1 MTQDALLMTENL
13 KTHFYTKRGIVKA
26 VDGVDLAVKKGTVTG
41 LVGESGCG
49 KSVTALSV
57 MGLVPSPSG
66 RIVEGRILFEG
77 EDLTRKSPS
86 EMAQLR
92 GRDISMIFQE
102 PMTSLNPVLPVG
114 RQVGEPLKVHTKLG
128 REKIKNKVVEMLDL
142 VGIPDPAS
150 RLGSFPHQLSGG
162 LRQRVM
168 IAMAMIC
175 EPKLLIADEPTTAL
189 DVTIQAQILE
199 LMKDLMKRLDTS
211 IILITHDLGVVA
223 EICDDV
229 YVMYAG
235 KVVEKGTVFDI
246 FDAPAHPYTR
256 GLLRSIPGIG
266 ASSPGGKL
274 YSIDGTVPS
283 LLNLPAGCRFAPR
296 CAKAL
301 PYCHEKEPE
310 MVPLGGSHF
319 ARCLRASEGG
329 FHRD

>member
-57 MGLVPSPSG
+57 MGLVPSPPG

-114 RQVGEPLKVHTKLG
+114 RQVGEPLRVHTKLG

-142 VGIPDPAS
+142 VGIPEPAS

-223 EICDDV
+223 EICDEV

-301 PYCHEKEPE
+301 PYCHQKEPE

-319 ARCLRASEGG
+319 ARCLCAGEGG
-329 FHRD
+329 FDRD

>member
-57 MGLVPSPSG
+57 MGLVPSPPG
-66 RIVEGRILFEG
+66 RIVEGRILLEG

-114 RQVGEPLKVHTKLG
+114 RQVGEPLRVHTKLG

-142 VGIPDPAS
+142 VGIPEPVS

-296 CAKAL
+296 CSKAL

-310 MVPLGGSHF
+310 MALLGGSHF
-319 ARCLRASEGG
+319 ARCLRAGEGG
-329 FHRD
+329 FDCD